1 MRPRILSCAI
11 ALSLA
16 AAIGPLAGC
25 EEHLTMENYETIAD
39 GMTLSEVETILGGS
53 GEDQTTGGVGIG
65 ATGLEGQEA
74 TEAVYVWTEGDRQV
88 IVTFRDA
95 KVHNKRQIGLE

>member
-1 MRPRILSCAI
+1 MRQRVLACAI

-25 EEHLTMENYETIAD
+25 EDNLTMDNYNTIAD
-39 GMTLSEVETILGGS
+39 GMTLSEVETILGGA
-53 GEDQTTGGVGIG
+53 GEDQTAGGVGIG
-65 ATGLEGQEA
+65 ATGLEGQKA
-74 TEAVYVWTEGDRQV
+74 SEAVYVWTEGDRQI

-95 KVHNKRQIGLE
+95 RVHGKRQVGLQ